1 MRRGRWW
8 AAFLTAAVV
17 VTWLVALVSDEAVAQ
32 EEGLPVPPTVYSG
45 DAKLDDGSN
54 VPDGY
59 AITARIGDEYE
70 SEAVEVEG
78 GRYQILIVSP
88 PDQSFIGLPI
98 TFHLGDVQANE
109 PSDPFS
115 PGKSGPNNTR
125 LIFDLTFQRLPE
137 PTPVPTTPPLETPTS
152 TPAPEEARPAVYSGS
167 VVVAGGAVPK
177 GAVLVARIGDYESF
191 PAVIGDDDT
200 YRNLVVDPG
209 DSELIRGTVEFFL
222 NGVKSRTTDSYQGG
236 GSTKAFDLVFFG
248 VPTPTPPATA
258 TPVPPTA
265 TPVPPTATRVPPT
278 ATPVP
283 PTATRVPPTATRVP
297 PTATPV
303 PSTATPVPPT
313 ATPVPPTAAPPP
325 PPTATTVPPA
335 ATPVP
340 TGGGCA
346 STPNAPLAA
355 GLPNFLLL
363 LAPVGM
369 IAAIR
374 RYRRPS
380 GPRR

>member
-137 PTPVPTTPPLETPTS
+137 PTPVPTTPPWRLLPPRPRLRKRGPRS
-152 TPAPEEARPAVYSGS
+152 T
-167 VVVAGGAVPK
+167 
-177 GAVLVARIGDYESF
+177 
-191 PAVIGDDDT
+191 
-200 YRNLVVDPG
+200 
-209 DSELIRGTVEFFL
+209 
-222 NGVKSRTTDSYQGG
+222 QG
-236 GSTKAFDLVFFG
+236 
-248 VPTPTPPATA
+248 PWWW
-258 TPVPPTA
+258 
-265 TPVPPTATRVPPT
+265 
-278 ATPVP
+278 
-283 PTATRVPPTATRVP
+283 
-297 PTATPV
+297 
-303 PSTATPVPPT
+303 
-313 ATPVPPTAAPPP
+313 
-325 PPTATTVPPA
+325 PA
-335 ATPVP
+335 AR
-340 TGGGCA
+340 C
-346 STPNAPLAA
+346 
-355 GLPNFLLL
+355 
-363 LAPVGM
+363 
-369 IAAIR
+369 R
-374 RYRRPS
+374 RGRCLWPGS
-380 GPRR
+380 GTMSRFQR